1 MSPLLLSLAKREKS
15 TIVRDIAPQWRAR
28 TNTKSIRLSL
38 RRTPDLQGKIGEV
51 IELPDDRTSMQRRS
65 RWQSSKSKRFKAF
78 LILDDNGLSSDD
90 FSTALKHVA
99 E

>member
-1 MSPLLLSLAKREKS
+1 MKRATS
-15 TIVRDIAPQWRAR
+15 AVLDAMMARFRDAR
-28 TNTKSIRLSL
+28 LNGE
-38 RRTPDLQGKIGEV
+38 PDLQGKIGEV